1 MRNDSSSNLQLQP
14 ASPATGGL
22 ALLLLPGLAIGALV
36 SVALLRGDG
45 AGRVNLFWLLLY
57 FVVLPGVG
65 LVFTLLFLR
74 RDARGLAGLLVKLP
88 WQPAGWS
95 RLLLTLDDGQ
105 RRLWFFCS
113 SQCLVLGMALGNI
126 LAFLLIL
133 LFRDVYFSWQST
145 LLDDEAAAALFRFFA
160 LPWGFW
166 EGAQVDEQL
175 VLCTRVTLQ
184 DAGFI
189 GDINTNCHRQWWQY
203 LLAAQ
208 LFYSLL
214 PRGLLCLWSW
224 QLLRRAVNNTPQ
236 GGVAA
241 TSDQASIAK
250 VLAPL
255 AYQLE
260 GPFLLVHWDAV
271 PTTVLA
277 ALQARIG
284 APEQMLHAGP
294 LASAEQEAASLQPA
308 GTRVILLKGWEPP
321 MARLGDYLE
330 RLPATGWLL
339 PLDWSEAGLV
349 PLRGTYL
356 EEWQRFCA
364 LHPGWQVLQ
373 PVGNA

>member
-1 MRNDSSSNLQLQP
+1 MQNDSLSSLQP
-14 ASPATGGL
+14 VLPATGGL
-22 ALLLLPGLAIGALV
+22 ALLLLPGLMIGALV
-36 SVALLRGDG
+36 SAALLRGDA

-57 FVVLPGVG
+57 FVVLPGMG
-65 LVFTLLFLR
+65 LLLTLLFLR

-95 RLLLTLDDGQ
+95 RLLLALDEGQ

-113 SQCLVLGMALGNI
+113 SQCLVLGIALGNI

-145 LLDDEAAAALFRFFA
+145 LLDDDTAAAWFHFFA

-166 EGAQVDEQL
+166 ESAQVDEQL

-184 DAGFI
+184 DAGFS
-189 GDINTNCHRQWWQY
+189 GDLNSNCHRQWWQY

-208 LFYSLL
+208 LCYSLL
-214 PRGLLCLWSW
+214 PRTLLCLWSW
-224 QLLRRAVNNTPQ
+224 QLLRRAANNAMQAAVEAAPESTP
-236 GGVAA
+236 GP
-241 TSDQASIAK
+241 K

-255 AYQLE
+255 AYQLQ
-260 GPFLLVHWDAV
+260 GPFDLVHWDALPATAV
-271 PTTVLA
+271 A

-284 APEQMLHAGP
+284 VPRQAFHAGP
-294 LASAEQEAASLQPA
+294 LASVEQEAASLQST

-321 MARLGDYLE
+321 MARLGDYLD

-339 PLDWSEAGLV
+339 PLDWNETGLL
-349 PLRGTYL
+349 PLRANYL

-364 LHPGWQVLQ
+364 LHTGWQVLQ
-373 PVGNA
+373 PADAP